1 MKDPLI
7 LGLNNKL
14 KLKLFKVLNI
24 DINIIYIWYINA
36 ASGFNENVSF
46 K

>member
-24 DINIIYIWYINA
+24 DINIIYI
-36 ASGFNENVSF
+36 
-46 K
+46 